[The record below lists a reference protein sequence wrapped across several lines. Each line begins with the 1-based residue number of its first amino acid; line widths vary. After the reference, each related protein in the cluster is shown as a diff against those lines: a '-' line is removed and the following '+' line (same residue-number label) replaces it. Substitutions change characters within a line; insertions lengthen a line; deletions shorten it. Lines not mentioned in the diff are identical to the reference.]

1 MKQRKRSGARRR
13 ATARTGSPRPRR
25 PISSR
30 GHAEPDVVRQ
40 RFRGRG
46 PIHLRCSLCAWSGAI
61 RAPITGQANPSRRT
75 RPPVNRLKSAASS
88 RAQSPLSGVK
98 LPPPPSASSASPRPS
113 ASPSKY
119 GKQREP
125 SVSPPPYARAA
136 PISTA
141 AVAAA
146 RVEDE
151 RAEQG
156 AGAASPVPV
165 AGVNLDALAEF
176 GIPPL
181 PTGPC
186 NPSVEA
192 KLANFHALRQ
202 TRGLHFNDSLHAS
215 KAFRNPRIYAKLV
228 DFVDVDETETNWS
241 KDMWDPKGLGPDAT
255 ASRIGARSTFS
266 LPPPLLLPTDSSL
279 ADPPW
284 FPTRQ
289 PNCRRSAP
297 KRKRLVNSRA
307 LAPRSPSP
315 PVETA
320 AAAPQSTANGTSGTG
335 IAATESGNARRTAAG
350 SGVDGTRARGTGA
363 GVLGDAS

>member
-1 MKQRKRSGARRR
+1 MQSLTSYGSDSEGEDRSTSAAPSAPGA
-13 ATARTGSPRPRR
+13 
-25 PISSR
+25 
-30 GHAEPDVVRQ
+30 
-40 RFRGRG
+40 G
-46 PIHLRCSLCAWSGAI
+46 PSELPSQPPTKHSA
-61 RAPITGQANPSRRT
+61 APPV
-75 RPPVNRLKSAASS
+75 VNRLKSAASS

-255 ASRIGARSTFS
+255 ASRIAELQKIRSEAKASGQLSGARSSIAFTAS
-266 LPPPLLLPTDSSL
+266 RDSGGGASKYRER
-279 ADPPW
+279 DERDRDRGDREREREKDRSGKRSRW
-284 FPTRQ
+284 DTGTRD
-289 PNCRRSAP
+289 RS
-297 KRKRLVNSRA
+297 
-307 LAPRSPSP
+307 RSP
-315 PVETA
+315 
-320 AAAPQSTANGTSGTG
+320 
-335 IAATESGNARRTAAG
+335 RR
-350 SGVDGTRARGTGA
+350 R
-363 GVLGDAS
+363 

>member
-1 MKQRKRSGARRR
+1 MQSLTSYGSDSDDDAPS
-13 ATARTGSPRPRR
+13 TAAAPSAPV
-25 PISSR
+25 
-30 GHAEPDVVRQ
+30 A
-40 RFRGRG
+40 G
-46 PIHLRCSLCAWSGAI
+46 PSKLPSQPPAKPSA
-61 RAPITGQANPSRRT
+61 APPV
-75 RPPVNRLKSAASS
+75 VNRLKSGASS

-98 LPPPPSASSASPRPS
+98 LPPPPSASSASP
-113 ASPSKY
+113 SKH

-125 SVSPPPYARAA
+125 SASPPPYARAA

-156 AGAASPVPV
+156 AAAAASPLPV

-228 DFVDVDETETNWS
+228 EFVDVDETGTNWS
-241 KDMWDPKGLGPDAT
+241 KHVWDPKALGPDAM
-255 ASRIGARSTFS
+255 ASRIAELQKIRSEAKASGQLSGTRSSIAFTAPAS
-266 LPPPLLLPTDSSL
+266 SASRSRDDGGGGSGGGSKYRERDERDRDRGDREREKDRGGKRSRWDSGKR
-279 ADPPW
+279 D
-284 FPTRQ
+284 
-289 PNCRRSAP
+289 RS
-297 KRKRLVNSRA
+297 
-307 LAPRSPSP
+307 RSP
-315 PVETA
+315 
-320 AAAPQSTANGTSGTG
+320 
-335 IAATESGNARRTAAG
+335 RR
-350 SGVDGTRARGTGA
+350 R
-363 GVLGDAS
+363 